1 MSQPVS
7 LSTTPK
13 GSLRIT
19 LIFFIAVVLSVLI
32 FMLISVFIEQTKGPL
47 MPQLSKYNNIFTWSM
62 AILLILSFLVAKRVF
77 NKGIAAAKNSLNP
90 LNDKLNQHR
99 SALIKYLVIC
109 EIPAIVSIL
118 LFLFIGNFVFQ
129 VYAAIFLGF
138 MLAMTPVPRRVTAS
152 LELDGQEQKELE

>member
-19 LIFFIAVVLSVLI
+19 LIFFIAVVMSVLI
-32 FMLISVFIEQTKGPL
+32 FMLIAVFIEQTKGPL
-47 MPQLSKYNNIFTWSM
+47 MPQLSKYNNIFTWLM
-62 AILLILSFLVAKRVF
+62 AVLLIICFLVAKRVF

-138 MLAMTPVPRRVTAS
+138 MLAMTPVSRRVAAS
-152 LELDGQEQKELE
+152 LELDGQQQKELE